1 MESIWSRRQGLL
13 SWRVEF
19 RLLLNKGT
27 VGVQMKVVQTLAE
40 FERVTINLVRSRI
53 GVPSN
58 EAWNVVGQKVMMDGI
73 WREWE
78 AFPLHLIA
86 IWLKIQKLLRI
97 SWRVMEEKN
106 TSFGWLCPQ
115 QSRDSA
121 VQHDQW
127 LPEGRAPWLM
137 QRR

>member
-1 MESIWSRRQGLL
+1 M

-58 EAWNVVGQKVMMDGI
+58 EA
-73 WREWE
+73 
-78 AFPLHLIA
+78 
-86 IWLKIQKLLRI
+86 
-97 SWRVMEEKN
+97 
-106 TSFGWLCPQ
+106 
-115 QSRDSA
+115 
-121 VQHDQW
+121 
-127 LPEGRAPWLM
+127 
-137 QRR
+137 